1 MIIEPTGFLN
11 PKRKQKI
18 LDKIPTHCKI
28 MLNLMCYHDL
38 PFQDVL
44 NYFESQHLND
54 LIMKVSKYRLNS
66 FEFVIQVYLW
76 KKKEK
81 AVKNYESNCVKEEQL
96 NYILKLYDSHAI
108 RKSLKRVVEELELAE
123 KVEEELEQE
132 MKEEQK
138 VEQEMKEKEEQK
150 VEQEVEETGGKKQE
164 SKATEEEV
172 GKK

>member
-1 MIIEPTGFLN
+1 MIIEPTGYLN
-11 PKRKQKI
+11 PERKQKI

-54 LIMKVSKYRLNS
+54 LIMKESKYRLNS

-96 NYILKLYDSHAI
+96 NYILKLYDSHAV
-108 RKSLKRVVEELELAE
+108 RKRLKRVVEELELVE
-123 KVEEELEQE
+123 KVEEELF
-132 MKEEQK
+132 
-138 VEQEMKEKEEQK
+138 
-150 VEQEVEETGGKKQE
+150 TCFSLSAICTSFGGLDGFL
-164 SKATEEEV
+164 SATTDIQ
-172 GKK
+172 